1 MDASPR
7 AAMLYHTRCEDRHYE
22 PHFIQSCFLCN
33 KPLGFNSDIFMYRSA
48 ECQQEW
54 IEIDE
59 VKEKNWKSSP
69 LSRSSSS
76 SSSSF
81 WRKPVVQEQQ
91 GCRSGTVAVA

>member
-48 ECQQEW
+48 DKCQQEW

-76 SSSSF
+76 SSSSL
-81 WRKPVVQEQQ
+81 W
-91 GCRSGTVAVA
+91 RSGTVAVA

>member
-7 AAMLYHTRCEDRHYE
+7 AAMVYHTRCEDRHYE

-48 ECQQEW
+48 CRQEW

-59 VKEKNWKSSP
+59 AKEKNWKSSP

-76 SSSSF
+76 SSSS
-81 WRKPVVQEQQ
+81 KAA
-91 GCRSGTVAVA
+91 GSGTVAVA